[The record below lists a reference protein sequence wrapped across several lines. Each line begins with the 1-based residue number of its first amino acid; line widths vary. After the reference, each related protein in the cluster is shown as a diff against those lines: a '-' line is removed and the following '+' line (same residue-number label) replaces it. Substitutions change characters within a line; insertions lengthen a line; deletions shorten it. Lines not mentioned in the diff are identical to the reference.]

1 MRKLLDSA
9 EFPTT
14 FTKLAT
20 AIISA
25 EKEFKNIAFVGIQTR
40 GIPVANR
47 LARIV
52 QDTGKDALL
61 GTLDINLYRDDLSLS
76 AEQPI
81 VKETKINFDV
91 DGKIIYLCDDVLYT
105 GRTVRAAMDALFD
118 LGRPKAIH
126 LVVFARRNGREL
138 PIDSAFYALDVE
150 TKTGDNVKVK
160 FVETDGVDDVTLLEA
175 GEY

>member
-9 EFPTT
+9 EFPTALN
-14 FTKLAT
+14 KLAT
-20 AIISA
+20 AITSA
-25 EKEFKNIAFVGIQTR
+25 EKEFNNIAFVGIQTR
-40 GIPVANR
+40 GIPLANR
-47 LARIV
+47 LAKIV
-52 QDTGKDALL
+52 AARGKPVLQ
-61 GTLDINLYRDDLSLS
+61 GILDINLYRDDLSLS

-81 VKETKINFDV
+81 VKETKMEFDL

-105 GRTVRAAMDALFD
+105 GRTIRAAMDALFD

-126 LVVFARRNGREL
+126 LVVLARRNGREL
-138 PIDSAFYALDVE
+138 PIEASFCALDVN

>member
-1 MRKLLDSA
+1 MKKLLDASGFDPA
-9 EFPTT
+9 IR
-14 FTKLAT
+14 KLA
-20 AIISA
+20 AEIS
-25 EKEFKNIAFVGIQTR
+25 ENQSSFSNVAFVGIQTR
-40 GIPVANR
+40 GIPLATR
-47 LARIV
+47 LAKV
-52 QDTGKDALL
+52 LKAQEKNVFE

-81 VKETKINFDV
+81 VKETRIDFDV
-91 DGKIIYLCDDVLYT
+91 DGKVIYLCDDVLYT

-138 PIDSAFYALDVE
+138 PIDASYVALDVK
-150 TKTGDNVKVK
+150 TKPGDNIKVK
-160 FVETDGVDDVTLLEA
+160 FAETDDEDDVTLLEQ